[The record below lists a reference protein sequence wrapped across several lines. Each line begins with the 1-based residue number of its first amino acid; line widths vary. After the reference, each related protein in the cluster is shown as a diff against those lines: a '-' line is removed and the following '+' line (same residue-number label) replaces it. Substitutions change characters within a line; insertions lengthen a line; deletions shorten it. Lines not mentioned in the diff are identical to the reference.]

1 MHISELFYI
10 NHNKSEDYLQVF
22 SSAFYHILLFQGEGS
37 FLVDTTPYHFKG
49 YTILFLSP
57 YQQFQWQTKEPSI
70 PIKDLRF
77 HGDFYCI
84 EYHKKEVACNGLLF
98 NNIYLNPFIQIEKKE
113 FEEITIIFEKIE
125 HFYTIQ
131 NPHKEAVIKAY
142 LQLILAL
149 CSGEKYRQ
157 IQNKNIQEAVSADM
171 QKFQQLLEDNFL
183 QEKTPS
189 FYADSLAISVANLS
203 RKTKQNFGKTPMQ
216 MIQDRVILE
225 AKKRLHL
232 TYKPIKQIAAE
243 LNFDDEFYFSRY
255 FKKNVGLSPLY
266 YREKVGISVVAIKK

>member
-1 MHISELFYI
+1 MPISELFYI
-10 NHNKSEDYLQVF
+10 NNNKSEDYTKIF
-22 SSAFYHILLFQGEGS
+22 SSAFYHILLFEGKGN
-37 FLVDTTPYHFKG
+37 FLVDATPYHFDG
-49 YTILFLSP
+49 YTALFLSP
-57 YQQFQWQTKEPSI
+57 YQQFQWQTKSSVL
-70 PIKDLRF
+70 IKDLKF

-98 NNIYLNPFIQIEKKE
+98 NNIYLHPFIQIEQKE
-113 FEEITIIFEKIE
+113 FEEITMIFKKIA
-125 HFYTIQ
+125 HFYTIE
-131 NPHKEAVIKAY
+131 NPHREAVIKAY

-157 IQNKNIQEAVSADM
+157 IENKNMKEAISPDM
-171 QKFQQLLEDNFL
+171 QKFQQLLETHFL
-183 QEKTPS
+183 QEKTPA
-189 FYADSLAISVANLS
+189 FYADNLAISATNFS
-203 RKTKQNFGKTPMQ
+203 RKTKQAFGKTPMQ

-266 YREKVGISVVAIKK
+266 YREKVGISVVATRN

>member
-1 MHISELFYI
+1 MPISELFYI
-10 NHNKSEDYLQVF
+10 NNYKSEDYTNTF
-22 SSAFYHILLFQGEGS
+22 SSAFYHILLFQGKGS
-37 FLVDTTPYHFKG
+37 FLVDATPYDFEG
-49 YTILFLSP
+49 CTALFLSP
-57 YQQFQWQTKEPSI
+57 YQQFQWQTKSSI
-70 PIKDLRF
+70 AIKDLKF

-98 NNIYLNPFIQIEKKE
+98 NNIYLNPYIQIGEKE
-113 FEEITIIFEKIE
+113 CEEITRIFKKIE
-125 HFYTIQ
+125 DFFLVQ
-131 NPHKEAVIKAY
+131 NPHTEAIIKAY

-149 CSGEKYRQ
+149 CSSEKYKQ
-157 IQNKNIQEAVSADM
+157 IESKNIQEAISPDM
-171 QKFQQLLEDNFL
+171 QKFQQLLETNFL

-189 FYADSLAISVANLS
+189 FYADSLAISVANFS
-203 RKTKQNFGKTPMQ
+203 RKTKQTFGKTPMQ

-255 FKKNVGLSPLY
+255 FKKNVGLSPFY
-266 YREKVGISVVAIKK
+266 YRKKVGISVVATKD